1 MYSTLIAR
9 GCVVTT
15 LAAHI
20 IALTLGNID
29 AAASPISQL
38 SRGDAAWIHTAGLI
52 LLATAWGFLL
62 HALWNIEDGRLW
74 RLGCTL
80 LSLCIPVLLYVAYYF
95 ATATDAALFGPNA
108 NDPLSV
114 LASAIGISMGALQ
127 VGLKRLNAA
136 LAHANLVILLLWL
149 GLIPVIPF
157 IEPGWL
163 GAYERCVGVLMLIWT
178 ALLTFAPR
186 FAARSI

>member
-1 MYSTLIAR
+1 MLIIAR
-9 GCVVTT
+9 VCVVTT
-15 LAAHI
+15 LVAHI
-20 IALTLGNID
+20 IALTLSNID

-38 SRGDAAWIHTAGLI
+38 SRGDAAWINSAGLI
-52 LLATAWGFLL
+52 SLATAWGFLL
-62 HALWNIEDGRLW
+62 RALWHIENGRLW

-80 LSLCIPVLLYVAYYF
+80 LLLCIPVLLYVAYYF

-127 VGLKRLNAA
+127 VGLKRLDAL
-136 LAHANLVILLLWL
+136 LAHANLAILFLWL
-149 GLIPVIPF
+149 GLIPIIPF

-178 ALLTFAPR
+178 ALLTLAPR
-186 FAARSI
+186 FTTRSI

>member
-20 IALTLGNID
+20 IALTLGNLD

-38 SRGDAAWIHTAGLI
+38 SRGDAAWIHSVGLI
-52 LLATAWGFLL
+52 SLATGWGFLL

-80 LSLCIPVLLYVAYYF
+80 LLLSIPVLLYVAYYF

-108 NDPLSV
+108 NDPLSI
-114 LASAIGISMGALQ
+114 LASASGISMGALQ

-136 LAHANLVILLLWL
+136 LAHANLVILLFWL
-149 GLIPVIPF
+149 GLIPVIPL

-163 GAYERCVGVLMLIWT
+163 GAYERCVGALMLIWT
-178 ALLTFAPR
+178 GLLTFAPR